1 MKFLVDPTLGKLTK
15 WLRILGFDTIYYRG
29 NIDRDFLK
37 KAEREG
43 RVVLTRKKDMANRS
57 FSGRMVIVN
66 ENLVRHQMKEVI
78 SKLVLKPDPDNFFSI
93 CLKCNRKLK
102 EVSMK
107 EVEGI
112 VPDYVSKSYSNFRVC
127 PECRNVFWPG
137 THRENMFEEL
147 KVASNIRPRTLNH
160 HP

>member
-1 MKFLVDPTLGKLTK
+1 MKFLADPTLGKLTK

-29 NIDRDFLK
+29 DIDRNFLR

-57 FSGRMVIVN
+57 FSGQMVIICEDHV
-66 ENLVRHQMKEVI
+66 QYQIKEI
-78 SKLVLKPDPDNFFSI
+78 IQKLSLNPDQGKLFSL
-93 CLKCNRKLK
+93 CLKCNKELK
-102 EVSMK
+102 KISRE

-112 VPDYVSKSYSNFRVC
+112 IPNYICENYKDFRMC
-127 PECRNVFWPG
+127 PQCQRVFWPG
-137 THRENMFEEL
+137 THRDNVLDKL
-147 KVASNIRPRTLNH
+147 KVVSEIRPRTLNH